1 MHWFE
6 CMCISPCAAVAWG
19 WVMLFLT
26 EPGRLAVSCRA
37 NRRVA
42 LSYRAQWPMSHSS
55 QLKWCLHCLHPVED
69 AHRVCVSMYMNM
81 QSTLASRLGGVGN
94 MVTPSQRQNCCQTIA
109 SGFWDCVQWLINA
122 FCESLKHVLFVYF
135 PFTCWQ
141 SSSSFSS
148 SPPFLSDCCVS
159 WHLHATCRS
168 AEKCETV
175 GRNVHLI
182 ARVLTNKRHGDRTQ
196 SKTRRAFKF
205 GIYLRWGDRSTTLTL
220 HSRELLWTDNM

>member
-1 MHWFE
+1 M
-6 CMCISPCAAVAWG
+6 MPSLPPPCWGRPSCLCKHVHEHAVHLSVSVRGG
-19 WVMLFLT
+19 WKYGHPKPKAKL
-26 EPGRLAVSCRA
+26 
-37 NRRVA
+37 
-42 LSYRAQWPMSHSS
+42 LSDNSQWI
-55 QLKWCLHCLHPVED
+55 
-69 AHRVCVSMYMNM
+69 
-81 QSTLASRLGGVGN
+81 LGLC
-94 MVTPSQRQNCCQTIA
+94 SE
-109 SGFWDCVQWLINA
+109 WLINA

-135 PFTCWQ
+135 PFSCWQ